1 MYVHPVAPHNLRS
14 YIGLKVFTMNQ
25 ERILHVSLQQ
35 VAASSSSIYL
45 PWENNSL
52 TSLTLGTMHPH
63 AWLSL
68 PTVPGPFPVVQGPKR
83 KDQLAYF
90 GPVVSKRKRTQGVAL
105 DKEPDDRRS
114 VVLSKWLSVI
124 EANLRES
131 QIGLQFLKLHDS
143 PNAAEEI
150 FCILRDVAASK
161 STATLEVRV
170 NSLLMY
176 WKWFRKFAPSDL
188 MAFPVQEEFLYQ
200 YFKELDNVK
209 KRCRKSSVYATG
221 CQFLGPC
228 LWPQG
233 HGVHFTQV
241 CWFSTSAVPP

>member
-1 MYVHPVAPHNLRS
+1 MFTRLFHATLFIALAASVH
-14 YIGLKVFTMNQ
+14 MNH
-25 ERILHVSLQQ
+25 ERILDVSLQQ

-68 PTVPGPFPVVQGPKR
+68 PTVPGPFPIVQGPKR

-124 EANLRES
+124 EANLHES
-131 QIGLQFLKLHDS
+131 QIALQFLRLHS
-143 PNAAEEI
+143 HLML
-150 FCILRDVAASK
+150 LRKCS
-161 STATLEVRV
+161 
-170 NSLLMY
+170 
-176 WKWFRKFAPSDL
+176 
-188 MAFPVQEEFLYQ
+188 AF
-200 YFKELDNVK
+200 
-209 KRCRKSSVYATG
+209 
-221 CQFLGPC
+221 
-228 LWPQG
+228 
-233 HGVHFTQV
+233 
-241 CWFSTSAVPP
+241 